1 MNPIKRVPL
10 IVSGGD
16 NEVIIEIMN
25 IDDGELREIQ
35 DIRQG
40 LSRRDEQVRTQN
52 SLILQLRRELAEAR
66 ADAERQITVARRM
79 MARMNKTL
87 SRLSHRPGVYSARLK
102 RRRRRSTVQLPAV
115 NRGSNANVN
124 SNVIGNNAELNANS
138 EEQQDTPIAVA
149 QMGGGS
155 VRTAAA
161 PSVAVQADY
170 SPTHRMDSFSSDEG
184 GPPPPPLVA
193 RLCACPRMLHDLWR
207 ENEFGYPGCKP
218 AKDFTIQERGKDRYE
233 YYRRNVF
240 WTVVGRMVLA
250 G

>member
-87 SRLSHRPGVYSARLK
+87 SRLSHRPGVYSARLR
-102 RRRRRSTVQLPAV
+102 RRRRRSTMQLPAV
-115 NRGSNANVN
+115 NRGSNVN
-124 SNVIGNNAELNANS
+124 INS
-138 EEQQDTPIAVA
+138 RNRIERQL
-149 QMGGGS
+149 
-155 VRTAAA
+155 RAAA
-161 PSVAVQADY
+161 RHANRRGADGRRICPNCRR
-170 SPTHRMDSFSSDEG
+170 SLCRCAG
-184 GPPPPPLVA
+184 
-193 RLCACPRMLHDLWR
+193 RLLP
-207 ENEFGYPGCKP
+207 NP
-218 AKDFTIQERGKDRYE
+218 
-233 YYRRNVF
+233 
-240 WTVVGRMVLA
+240 
-250 G
+250 